1 GPSSGSSWCPP
12 GGRSWVGLPRYASA
26 APTARGRHRSRGGLC
41 SGHGA
46 TPRAPARAH
55 LPLLPSSP
63 GGVQQDDTARGVTDH
78 HTGSPARE
86 AARATPPPAS
96 RRPPPAARRPR
107 HPSAARPAASEP
119 PRRAEGHDPAT
130 GSRKSPR
137 SPGCPVGS
145 LQHQVVTPVTPAR
158 DAKGVVAS
166 PTPGAFMIAELI
178 DGANNLIWSIPLIVG
193 LLIVGLYFT
202 IRTRLLQ
209 IRNLPDMIDQ

>member
-1 GPSSGSSWCPP
+1 
-12 GGRSWVGLPRYASA
+12 
-26 APTARGRHRSRGGLC
+26 
-41 SGHGA
+41 
-46 TPRAPARAH
+46 H

-78 HTGSPARE
+78 HTGSPAPVSTPRTRDSSRH
-86 AARATPPPAS
+86 AAA

-178 DGANNLIWSIPLIVG
+178 DGANNLIWSIQLIFGILIVG
-193 LLIVGLYFT
+193 IFFIISKG
-202 IRTRLLQ
+202 LLQ
-209 IRNLPDMIDQ
+209 LRILHDM

>member
-1 GPSSGSSWCPP
+1 
-12 GGRSWVGLPRYASA
+12 
-26 APTARGRHRSRGGLC
+26 
-41 SGHGA
+41 
-46 TPRAPARAH
+46 
-55 LPLLPSSP
+55 
-63 GGVQQDDTARGVTDH
+63 
-78 HTGSPARE
+78 
-86 AARATPPPAS
+86 
-96 RRPPPAARRPR
+96 
-107 HPSAARPAASEP
+107 
-119 PRRAEGHDPAT
+119 AEGHDPAT

-137 SPGCPVGS
+137 SPGCPVSS

-209 IRNLPDMIDQ
+209 IRNLPRSEERRVGKECRSRRAAEPVRKKSGISQINGITHKDTEWTSSSKHKT